1 MIGVG
6 LVFCIVP
13 LDVLKG
19 NVMAGW
25 KVGILIGLSAKRSLP
40 NVLPHLEVVAPVV
53 VLRGIVDP

>member
-13 LDVLKG
+13 LDVLVG

-25 KVGILIGLSAKRSLP
+25 KVGILIGLSGEHSLP
-40 NVLPHLEVVAPVV
+40 NV
-53 VLRGIVDP
+53 